1 MLVEKDEFFARNAR
15 REEEIKCY
23 FANNC
28 LQNIEVFAYE
38 TVDST
43 NTRAKLYAK
52 SCGAGLTP
60 AIFISRAQSAGRGTR
75 ARTFESPFGAGLYM
89 SVLLPQNMV
98 SGEPTHLT
106 SYTAVAVSRAIF
118 KESCKKLTPK
128 IKWVNDLVINDKKL
142 GGILTEASFTDLGE
156 GFFIVGIGINLKD
169 GEHTNEVRQLMT
181 SLDECGVS
189 YNETSLT
196 FAIVNEFFTS
206 LEIFDSDFITS
217 EYRALSSLIGRAV
230 TVSGTENAHRATVI
244 DIDNDRAILLQ
255 LEDGSIK
262 KYFSGD
268 VTIRP
273 QGD

>member
-98 SGEPTHLT
+98 LGEPTHLT

-118 KESCKKLTPK
+118 KES
-128 IKWVNDLVINDKKL
+128 
-142 GGILTEASFTDLGE
+142 
-156 GFFIVGIGINLKD
+156 
-169 GEHTNEVRQLMT
+169 
-181 SLDECGVS
+181 
-189 YNETSLT
+189 
-196 FAIVNEFFTS
+196 
-206 LEIFDSDFITS
+206 
-217 EYRALSSLIGRAV
+217 
-230 TVSGTENAHRATVI
+230 
-244 DIDNDRAILLQ
+244 
-255 LEDGSIK
+255 
-262 KYFSGD
+262 
-268 VTIRP
+268 
-273 QGD
+273 

>member
-1 MLVEKDEFFARNAR
+1 MEKSWSFAINA
-15 REEEIKCY
+15 EMQTEINRI
-23 FANNC
+23 FANNG
-28 LQNIEVFAYE
+28 LQNVAVFAYD

-43 NTRAKLYAK
+43 NTRAKLFAK

-75 ARTFESPFGAGLYM
+75 ARSFESPLGAGLYM
-89 SVLLPQNMV
+89 SILLPAHLVPKNP
-98 SGEPTHLT
+98 SHLT
-106 SYTAVAVSRAIF
+106 SYTAVAVSRAIEGVTGGAV
-118 KESCKKLTPK
+118 KPL
-128 IKWVNDLVINDKKL
+128 IKWVNDLVVADKKL

-189 YNETSLT
+189 YNETSLA

-230 TVSGTENAHRATVI
+230 TVSGTENTCRATVI

-273 QGD
+273 KGD